1 MEITMSDENTFLSL
15 RRQGYR
21 LTPQRRIILRILRQ
35 CGSHLTPVEIVRLA
49 QQEMPGMTEATV
61 YRSLSF
67 LAENGLAL
75 AAHIGGGQLAYEIAD
90 HAHHH
95 LICRECGESL
105 EIDHDLLDELY
116 DKLFTHTGYKIDSL
130 HMTFFGTCP
139 ECQI

>member
-1 MEITMSDENTFLSL
+1 MRIKLVFPGRKMRRLEIRSKNHLIPSETLAALVAVTPPQHEVTIEDENVQRLHLDDQPDVVGITVYTFLA
-15 RRQGYR
+15 RR
-21 LTPQRRIILRILRQ
+21 
-35 CGSHLTPVEIVRLA
+35 
-49 QQEMPGMTEATV
+49 
-61 YRSLSF
+61 
-67 LAENGLAL
+67 
-75 AAHIGGGQLAYEIAD
+75 AYEIAD

-116 DKLFTHTGYKIDSL
+116 HKLFAHTGYKIDSL